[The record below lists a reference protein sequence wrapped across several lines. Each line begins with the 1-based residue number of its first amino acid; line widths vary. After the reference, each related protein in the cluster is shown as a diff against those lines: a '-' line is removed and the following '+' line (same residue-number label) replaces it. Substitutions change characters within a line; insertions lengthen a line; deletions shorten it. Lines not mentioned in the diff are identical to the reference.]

1 MVTPVVWP
9 SRHQRL
15 LPLGWPV
22 DGASCQA
29 SANYACEYAGCLS
42 HFGRKTD
49 FLHLVTME
57 QFVPAWPPARSAFA
71 SAHESDPVLPS
82 T

>member
-9 SRHQRL
+9 SRHQLL

-29 SANYACEYAGCLS
+29 SAN
-42 HFGRKTD
+42 FGI
-49 FLHLVTME
+49 
-57 QFVPAWPPARSAFA
+57 
-71 SAHESDPVLPS
+71 
-82 T
+82 

>member
-15 LPLGWPV
+15 LPLGWPI

-29 SANYACEYAGCLS
+29 SANYAREYLKSITSLGQKRMPKFDIFSATSFGSLLLPS
-42 HFGRKTD
+42 FSGKQHFIV
-49 FLHLVTME
+49 HLV
-57 QFVPAWPPARSAFA
+57 A
-71 SAHESDPVLPS
+71 
-82 T
+82 